1 MDIRI
6 FENEMFGSIRS
17 VFVESRNEFMFNGRD
32 VCGILE
38 YKDPYNILKRNVET
52 VDKMKI
58 RIQTAG
64 GPQSATFISIQGVYD
79 LCIHSTMPRA
89 KDFQRWIT
97 HEVLM
102 DIRNYGLYVGDNAPS
117 VQVQRDAQGRRI
129 AIDFDTN
136 ALLGQLEQL
145 KRDIVRVN
153 NKCDI
158 LQQDNLYLRR
168 ILANEANMYGLSED
182 DFEFVFQT
190 DRSKY
195 PYMP

>member
-1 MDIRI
+1 MNINV
-6 FENEMFGSIRS
+6 FENELFGRVRKITLGGGSEYVIANDIG
-17 VFVESRNEFMFNGRD
+17 E
-32 VCGILE
+32 ILE
-38 YKDPYNILKRNVET
+38 YTNIRMAISRYVNPDDKIY
-52 VDKMKI
+52 VDIKTKGGFQRM
-58 RIQTAG
+58 TA
-64 GPQSATFISIQGVYD
+64 INIQGVYD
-79 LCIHSTMPRA
+79 LCLHSTMPKARE
-89 KDFQRWIT
+89 FQRWIT

-102 DIRNYGLYVGDNAPS
+102 DIRNYGMYIGDNAPS

-153 NKCDI
+153 NKCNI

>member
-1 MDIRI
+1 MNINV
-6 FENEMFGSIRS
+6 FENELFGRVRKITLGGGSEYVIA
-17 VFVESRNEFMFNGRD
+17 NDIGQ
-32 VCGILE
+32 ILE
-38 YKDPYNILKRNVET
+38 YTNIRMAISRYVNPDDKIY
-52 VDKMKI
+52 VDIKTKGGFQRM
-58 RIQTAG
+58 TA
-64 GPQSATFISIQGVYD
+64 INIQGVYD

-102 DIRNYGLYVGDNAPS
+102 DIRKYGIYVGDNAPS

>member
-1 MDIRI
+1 MNINV
-6 FENEMFGSIRS
+6 FENELFGRVRKITLGGGSEYVIA
-17 VFVESRNEFMFNGRD
+17 NDIGQ
-32 VCGILE
+32 ILE
-38 YKDPYNILKRNVET
+38 YTNIRMAISRYVNPDDKIY
-52 VDKMKI
+52 VDIKTKGGFQRM
-58 RIQTAG
+58 TA
-64 GPQSATFISIQGVYD
+64 INIQGVYD

-102 DIRNYGLYVGDNAPS
+102 DIRKYGIYVGDNAPT

>member
-1 MDIRI
+1 MNINV
-6 FENEMFGSIRS
+6 FENEMFGRVRKITLDGGSEYVLAGDIGRILQYANIRS
-17 VFVESRNEFMFNGRD
+17 AISR
-32 VCGILE
+32 
-38 YKDPYNILKRNVET
+38 Y
-52 VDKMKI
+52 VDSEDKI
-58 RIQTAG
+58 YVDIKTKGGFQRMTA
-64 GPQSATFISIQGVYD
+64 INIQGVYD
-79 LCIHSTMPRA
+79 LCLHSTMPKARE
-89 KDFQRWIT
+89 FQRWIT

>member
-1 MDIRI
+1 MNINV
-6 FENEMFGSIRS
+6 FENELFGRVRKITLGGGSEYVIANDIG
-17 VFVESRNEFMFNGRD
+17 E
-32 VCGILE
+32 ILE
-38 YKDPYNILKRNVET
+38 YTNIRMAISRYVNPDDKIY
-52 VDKMKI
+52 VDIKTKGGFQRM
-58 RIQTAG
+58 TA
-64 GPQSATFISIQGVYD
+64 INIQGVYD
-79 LCIHSTMPRA
+79 LCIHSTMPKARE
-89 KDFQRWIT
+89 FQRWIT
-97 HEVLM
+97 HEVLV